1 MHGVLAGAHVELAVE
16 ALRVTLD
23 RVDRQEQRGS
33 DLTLARRPREH
44 PQDRQLAIRQFLDQ
58 HAGRRATGAGVG
70 LTDRPAPEHFRI
82 RDGGLDLHSDA
93 ARRQPT
99 TACSRR
105 CPLARS
111 PTSDVVG
118 SSLAAWSPTP
128 IVLLAA
134 TRDGYR
140 CVLADAGLPE
150 HRLGALDPTAA
161 AELHPAT
168 VRKLAQAATVEVLTA
183 KTEQRAHL
191 VDAHV
196 EYLHPP
202 LERGRTQ
209 RHRVVPGIAKLGYQG
224 GELAVQRYLRRF
236 RDGGGH
242 AALPGPKPP
251 TVPQVTRWVMTH
263 PEQLDTEEADRLRQ
277 IRDADAGLDRLTIHV
292 RGWATMMA
300 ELRGQDLERWIVA
313 VEHDSLAPLASF
325 ARNLRRDQDAV
336 RAGLTLQYSSG
347 RVEGTVNKIKM
358 LKRQMFGRANFD
370 LLRTRVLHAS

>member
-1 MHGVLAGAHVELAVE
+1 MAVSTCTPTLLADSPL
-16 ALRVTLD
+16 LL
-23 RVDRQEQRGS
+23 
-33 DLTLARRPREH
+33 
-44 PQDRQLAIRQFLDQ
+44 
-58 HAGRRATGAGVG
+58 
-70 LTDRPAPEHFRI
+70 
-82 RDGGLDLHSDA
+82 
-93 ARRQPT
+93 
-99 TACSRR
+99 SRR

-209 RHRVVPGIAKLGYQG
+209 RHRVVPGDSEARLPGRG
-224 GELAVQRYLRRF
+224 TGRP
-236 RDGGGH
+236 
-242 AALPGPKPP
+242 ALPA
-251 TVPQVTRWVMTH
+251 QV
-263 PEQLDTEEADRLRQ
+263 
-277 IRDADAGLDRLTIHV
+277 
-292 RGWATMMA
+292 
-300 ELRGQDLERWIVA
+300 
-313 VEHDSLAPLASF
+313 S
-325 ARNLRRDQDAV
+325 
-336 RAGLTLQYSSG
+336 
-347 RVEGTVNKIKM
+347 
-358 LKRQMFGRANFD
+358 
-370 LLRTRVLHAS
+370 